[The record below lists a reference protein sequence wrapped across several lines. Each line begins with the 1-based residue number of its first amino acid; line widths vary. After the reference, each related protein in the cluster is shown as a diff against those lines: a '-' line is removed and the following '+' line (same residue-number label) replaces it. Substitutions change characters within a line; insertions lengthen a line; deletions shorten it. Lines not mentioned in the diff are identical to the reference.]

1 VTILDDQL
9 VVVVVVA
16 VVVVVVVNVKLE
28 IYLVEIDF
36 VEMISD
42 QNDIFVGADH
52 EINAL
57 N

>member
-1 VTILDDQL
+1 MIILDDQL
-9 VVVVVVA
+9 VVVVVV
-16 VVVVVVVNVKLE
+16 VVNVKLD

-42 QNDIFVGADH
+42 QNDIAVGADF